1 MVFLKHL
8 RIDHFNTIALM
19 LPSIYAAGKPLTLGI
34 LGGGQLAKMTAQAAY
49 RLGLQ
54 VAVIEHGAQSPAGC
68 MTKHEFPEGWSNSE
82 ALEKFISVSD
92 IVTLEN
98 EFISPDILRHIAER
112 RQVFPSADTVALVQD
127 KYIQKHTMKAAGIP
141 VPHFVAADSVDD
153 LTTFAAQQSYPIVI
167 KTRTLGYDGYGN
179 ATART
184 DSDCHAAWNKFTT
197 GDAPRT
203 LMAESFVRFAKE
215 LAVIVAR
222 NRRGE
227 VAVYP
232 CVQTIQQQHICVTV
246 LAPAPIEAPLLT
258 KAQDMAVACVEAING
273 VGVFGIEMFLT
284 LDDEILFNEIAPR
297 PHNSGHYSIEACT
310 ASQFENCVR
319 AVCNLP
325 LGSPELITGG
335 AAMINILGERNG
347 QGIPDSVVDTLQ
359 HPYASLH
366 LYGKKDSRV
375 GRKMGHIT
383 ALGSDVNQAFGRAR
397 DAVEAL
403 IW

>member
-1 MVFLKHL
+1 
-8 RIDHFNTIALM
+8 M
-19 LPSIYAAGKPLTLGI
+19 LPSIYAADRPLTLGI

-49 RLGLQ
+49 RMGLQ
-54 VAVIEHGAQSPAGC
+54 VAVIEHGANSPAGC
-68 MTKHEFPEGWSNSE
+68 MTKQEFSEGWTNEE
-82 ALEKFISVSD
+82 ALERFILASD

-98 EFISPDILRHIAER
+98 EFISPDILRRIAER
-112 RQVFPSADTVALVQD
+112 RLVFPSPDTIALVQD
-127 KYIQKHTMKAAGIP
+127 KFTQKNTMKAAGIP
-141 VPHFVAADSVDD
+141 VPQFAAADTVEG
-153 LTTFAAQQSYPIVI
+153 LTAFAAEHSYPIVI

-184 DSDCHAAWNKFTT
+184 ESDCHAAWNRFTT
-197 GDAPRT
+197 GDAPRE

-246 LAPAPIEAPLLT
+246 LAPAPIDAALQT
-258 KAQDMAVACVEAING
+258 KAQEMAVACVEAIDG
-273 VGVFGIEMFLT
+273 VGVFGIELFLT

-297 PHNSGHYSIEACT
+297 PHNSGHYTIEACT

-325 LGSPELITGG
+325 LGSPGLVTGG

-347 QGIPDSVVDTLQ
+347 PGVPDSVVDTLQ

-383 ALGSDVNQAFGRAR
+383 ALGADVNEAFGRAR

>member
-1 MVFLKHL
+1 
-8 RIDHFNTIALM
+8 M
-19 LPSIYAAGKPLTLGI
+19 LPSIYAADRPLTLGI

-49 RLGLQ
+49 RMGLQ
-54 VAVIEHGAQSPAGC
+54 VAVIEHGANSPAGC
-68 MTKHEFPEGWSNSE
+68 MTKQEFSEGWTNEE
-82 ALEKFISVSD
+82 ALERFILASD

-98 EFISPDILRHIAER
+98 EFISPAILRRIAER
-112 RQVFPSADTVALVQD
+112 RLVFPSPDTIALVQD
-127 KYIQKHTMKAAGIP
+127 KFTQKNTMKAAGIP
-141 VPHFVAADSVDD
+141 VPQFAAADTVEG
-153 LTTFAAQQSYPIVI
+153 LTAFAAEHSYPIVI

-184 DSDCHAAWNKFTT
+184 ESDCHAAWNRFTT
-197 GDAPRT
+197 GDAPRE

-246 LAPAPIEAPLLT
+246 LAPAPIEAALQT
-258 KAQDMAVACVEAING
+258 KAQEMAVACVEAIDG
-273 VGVFGIEMFLT
+273 VGVFGIELFLT

-297 PHNSGHYSIEACT
+297 PHNSGHYTIEACT

-325 LGSPELITGG
+325 LGSPGLVTGG

-347 QGIPDSVVDTLQ
+347 PGVPDSVVDTLQ
-359 HPYASLH
+359 HPFASLH

-383 ALGSDVNQAFGRAR
+383 ALGADVNEAFGRAR

>member
-1 MVFLKHL
+1 M
-8 RIDHFNTIALM
+8 A
-19 LPSIYAAGKPLTLGI
+19 
-34 LGGGQLAKMTAQAAY
+34 
-49 RLGLQ
+49 
-54 VAVIEHGAQSPAGC
+54 
-68 MTKHEFPEGWSNSE
+68 
-82 ALEKFISVSD
+82 
-92 IVTLEN
+92 
-98 EFISPDILRHIAER
+98 
-112 RQVFPSADTVALVQD
+112 
-127 KYIQKHTMKAAGIP
+127 AAGIP
-141 VPHFVAADSVDD
+141 VPRFVAAGSTEE
-153 LTTFAAQQSYPIVI
+153 LTAFAAEQSYPIVI

-184 DSDCHAAWNKFTT
+184 DSDCHAAWNRFTT
-197 GDAPRT
+197 GDAPRE
-203 LMAESFVRFAKE
+203 LMAESFVRFSKE

-246 LAPAPIEAPLLT
+246 LAPAPIEEALRSR
-258 KAQDMAVACVEAING
+258 AREMAVACVEAIGG
-273 VGVFGIEMFLT
+273 VGVFGVEMFLT

-297 PHNSGHYSIEACT
+297 PHNSGHYTIEACT

-325 LGSPELITGG
+325 LGSPDLVTGG

-347 QGIPDSVVDTLQ
+347 PGVPDSVVDTLN
-359 HPYASLH
+359 HRHASLH

-375 GRKMGHIT
+375 GRKMGHVT
-383 ALGSDVNQAFGRAR
+383 ALGADADQAFARAR